1 MLFCCHRINTIIELL
16 SIPKIY
22 GIEIDLRD
30 DIDGNIHISHD
41 PFKQGEKF
49 DEFLKYYH
57 HRFII
62 VNIKS
67 ERIEYK
73 VLEILKKYNI
83 KKYFLLDSSFPMIF
97 KLSNEGEKNIALRFS
112 EYEGLDTI
120 LNMKEK
126 IDWIWI
132 DCFTKNPLNKTAYNI
147 IKDAGFKICF
157 VSPELQNQPEKI
169 KEYKNYFEKENIHL
183 DMICTKS
190 YNIEKWEKSV
200 QIIIPMSGLGK
211 RFIDAGYVEPKP
223 LIKVDGKPII
233 EHVVH
238 LFPGENDITFI
249 CNEQHVKETNML
261 NILNT
266 ICPHGKIVEVPVQ
279 GREGPVHA
287 VSLIYDKIDDTKE
300 VIVSYCDYGTYWDY
314 NAFLLD
320 TRSRNADGAIACYKG
335 FHPHMLGKDNYAF
348 LKETYEDSRWLSEI
362 REKQPFT
369 NDRMS
374 EYASNGTYYFKTGA
388 IMKMYFKK
396 LMDTKIKINNEYYV
410 SMVYNLLIQDKLNVS
425 IFEIEHML
433 QWGTPHDLETYND
446 WSKYFSNIIQL
457 QKKYIDKINTV
468 LVLPMAGG
476 GSRFKMRNYKNPKPL
491 LDVNGLPM
499 IIQAVNCLP
508 DTSKKIF
515 ICLDEHLK
523 TYNLQ
528 KALLNSYN
536 NSKIYSI
543 NEITDGQACTC
554 EIGINNEK
562 MSMETSILISAC
574 DNGVY
579 YDVEKYQQLL
589 DDTEIDIIVW
599 SFRNNPASKNNPNMY
614 AWLETDENDYI
625 KTVSCKKFDE
635 EKHNI
640 KKSHVIIGTMFFR
653 KAKYFIDGLQENY
666 KKNIRTNGEFYVDDV
681 INRNIENGLKVK
693 VFEVNNY
700 ICWGTPDDY
709 ETYKYWQTFF
719 DKCNWHDYEIK
730 KDITFHKK
738 EIKK

>member
-1 MLFCCHRINTIIELL
+1 
-16 SIPKIY
+16 
-22 GIEIDLRD
+22 
-30 DIDGNIHISHD
+30 
-41 PFKQGEKF
+41 
-49 DEFLKYYH
+49 
-57 HRFII
+57 
-62 VNIKS
+62 
-67 ERIEYK
+67 
-73 VLEILKKYNI
+73 
-83 KKYFLLDSSFPMIF
+83 
-97 KLSNEGEKNIALRFS
+97 
-112 EYEGLDTI
+112 
-120 LNMKEK
+120 
-126 IDWIWI
+126 
-132 DCFTKNPLNKTAYNI
+132 
-147 IKDAGFKICF
+147 
-157 VSPELQNQPEKI
+157 
-169 KEYKNYFEKENIHL
+169 
-183 DMICTKS
+183 
-190 YNIEKWEKSV
+190 
-200 QIIIPMSGLGK
+200 
-211 RFIDAGYVEPKP
+211 
-223 LIKVDGKPII
+223 
-233 EHVVH
+233 
-238 LFPGENDITFI
+238 
-249 CNEQHVKETNML
+249 ML

-314 NAFLLD
+314 DAFLLD
-320 TRSRNADGAIACYKG
+320 TRLRNADGAIACYKG

-348 LKETYEDSRWLSEI
+348 LKETYENSRWLSEI

-410 SMVYNLLIQDKLNVS
+410 SMVYNLLIQDKLNVN

-468 LVLPMAGG
+468 LVLPMAGA

-562 MSMETSILISAC
+562 ISMETSILISAC

-589 DDTEIDIIVW
+589 DDTEIDIIVI
-599 SFRNNPASKNNPNMY
+599 SESNEAHS
-614 AWLETDENDYI
+614 
-625 KTVSCKKFDE
+625 
-635 EKHNI
+635 
-640 KKSHVIIGTMFFR
+640 
-653 KAKYFIDGLQENY
+653 
-666 KKNIRTNGEFYVDDV
+666 
-681 INRNIENGLKVK
+681 
-693 VFEVNNY
+693 
-700 ICWGTPDDY
+700 
-709 ETYKYWQTFF
+709 
-719 DKCNWHDYEIK
+719 
-730 KDITFHKK
+730 
-738 EIKK
+738 